1 MRIDIYHHHS
11 DDGNNDV
18 LNLLRAIYAQGE
30 KIMALVDDLK
40 AGIAELD
47 AETTNV
53 ATRIDALIAKLTAES
68 LTPEQKAEV
77 LASLGAETARLK
89 TLAADPVVVVPPVP
103 VDLARLRAAAQR
115 R

>member
-1 MRIDIYHHHS
+1 MRIDIYHHQC
-11 DDGNNDV
+11 DDGNDEV
-18 LNLLRAIYAQGE
+18 LKLLRAILAQGE
-30 KIMALVDDLK
+30 KIMALVDELK

-53 ATRIDALIAKLTAES
+53 ATRIDALIAKLTSES

-103 VDLARLRAAAQR
+103 VALAAARAAQR